1 MKIHKEGYNI
11 ILTTFLIIA
20 SIILCSYLFFDW
32 GTTTK
37 TLTIFGAL
45 IFLFIVRFFR
55 TPKRVSVIDNN
66 LVIAPCDGKIVIVQE
81 VEENEFLKCKCI
93 QVSVFMSVFNV
104 HVNYYPVGGKVIY
117 SKHHH
122 GQYIIASYPKASEL
136 NERTSIVVETANKQ
150 QILFRQIAGYIA
162 RRIVC
167 YAKVGDHA
175 NQCGQVGFIKFGS
188 RMDVFLPLDTDIMV
202 KVGDKVTACE
212 TILARFAQQ

>member
-11 ILTTFLIIA
+11 ILTTFLIISA
-20 SIILCSYLFFDW
+20 IILCSYLFFDW

-37 TLTIFGAL
+37 VITIFGAL

-55 TPKRVSVIDNN
+55 TPKRVSVIDNS
-66 LVIAPCDGKIVIVQE
+66 LVIAPCDGKVVIVQE
-81 VEENEFLKCKCI
+81 VEENEFLKCRCL

-122 GQYIIASYPKASEL
+122 GQYIVASYPKASEL
-136 NERTSIVVETANKQ
+136 NERTSIVVETVNKQ
-150 QILFRQIAGYIA
+150 QVLFRQIAGYIA

-167 YAKVGDHA
+167 YANVGDHA
-175 NQCGQVGFIKFGS
+175 NQIGRASCRERVATP
-188 RMDVFLPLDTDIMV
+188 V
-202 KVGDKVTACE
+202 
-212 TILARFAQQ
+212 